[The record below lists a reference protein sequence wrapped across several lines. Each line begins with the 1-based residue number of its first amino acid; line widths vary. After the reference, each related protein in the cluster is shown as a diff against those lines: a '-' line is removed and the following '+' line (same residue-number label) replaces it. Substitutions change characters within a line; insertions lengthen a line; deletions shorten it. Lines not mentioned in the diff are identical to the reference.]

1 MEELPVEE
9 RPEPNSG
16 GDIVNIKGF
25 KVKQPDGTFKVYT
38 SDQMSSLLA
47 KVPAEEAPAP
57 GLGDVVAGAANAVGI
72 KKRPGCGCQKRQ
84 DAMNRATP
92 PYLRRVLG
100 WLKAAPLPF
109 TASKLA

>member
-1 MEELPVEE
+1 MEE
-9 RPEPNSG
+9 RIEPNSG

-57 GLGDVVAGAANAVGI
+57 GIGDVVAGAANAVGI
-72 KKRPGCGCQKRQ
+72 KKKAGCGCQKRQ

-92 PYLRRVLG
+92 TYVRRLLG
-100 WLKAAPLPF
+100 WARKFPIPF
-109 TASKLA
+109 RK

>member
-1 MEELPVEE
+1 MNVK
-9 RPEPNSG
+9 R
-16 GDIVNIKGF
+16 F
-25 KVKQPDGTFKVYT
+25 KIKQPDGTFRIV
-38 SDQMSSLLA
+38 SPEEMSQMLRH
-47 KVPAEEAPAP
+47 VPEVKQAAADP

-92 PYLRRVLG
+92 PYIRRVLG
-100 WLKAAPLPF
+100 WLKEAPLPF